1 MKKTC
6 FIFVLCI
13 LIQVF
18 IFAETG
24 DQEEVDFLLFLPNS
38 ASQFVNN
45 DRTMVHLDDI
55 AVYLLG
61 RNLNPGQI
69 HVYGYAAS
77 AANDID
83 GEELSRERA
92 LYVISELQR
101 RGVRAELF
109 AEPGAFGSVDLW
121 GSNEDEQGRSPNRR
135 ARIILDGVVL
145 TPQEPPQEVPLLAPI
160 PAPIVQAPEITRVN
174 TNGSGFP
181 WMLLPLILILLAI
194 ILFLAFKTGKKE
206 TIKENVAPTPIVK
219 APSVEAFPAAI
230 VQAPSVEVPP
240 AAIVQTPPAEVPPAA
255 AVTYTVINL
264 EDEIRFR
271 AFALFLE
278 REGHNGDEYG
288 DWCKAVAETCAR
300 YEANGYETYAENN
313 SWWALKKA

>member
-135 ARIILDGVVL
+135 ARIMLDGVVL

-160 PAPIVQAPEITRVN
+160 PAPVLQAPEITRVN
-174 TNGSGFP
+174 ESGSGFP

-206 TIKENVAPTPIVK
+206 TIEDSVAPTTFKEAAPAPI
-219 APSVEAFPAAI
+219 
-230 VQAPSVEVPP
+230 VPP
-240 AAIVQTPPAEVPPAA
+240 AAIVQTPPVEVPPAA
-255 AVTYTVINL
+255 PAAITYTVVNL

-271 AFALFLE
+271 AFALYLE
-278 REGHNGDEYG
+278 RDGHNGDEYG
-288 DWCKAVAETCAR
+288 DWCKAVAETCTR
-300 YEANGYETYAENN
+300 YNANGYETYAENN
-313 SWWALKKA
+313 SWWARRESTN